1 MALPSDFL
9 LQRMMMMINA
19 LLDFV
24 VCGGSICGASCGQ
37 WTKSLQDDDADLW
50 KDLTLQ
56 DLVTDPAPPVPKVVQ
71 WSSLD
76 DDVSTLYDPHHR
88 RHDGSDNEALGGDLE
103 LRAETLDDDTASFVE
118 NSFQKVRSQSRLG
131 RRSTQISPPCD
142 DCDGS
147 SYSSYWRTTVTK
159 NHLPQH
165 ALSWQTNSTDAT
177 MQTKNHY
184 ISIVGTC

>member
-1 MALPSDFL
+1 
-9 LQRMMMMINA
+9 MMINT

-24 VCGGSICGASCGQ
+24 VCGGSICGANCGQ

-56 DLVTDPAPPVPKVVQ
+56 DLVPVRDPAPPVPKVVQ

-76 DDVSTLYDPHHR
+76 DDVSTLYDPHHP
-88 RHDGSDNEALGGDLE
+88 RHDGSENKALGGDLE
-103 LRAETLDDDTASFVE
+103 LRAETLDDDMASFVE

-131 RRSTQISPPCD
+131 RGSTEISPPCD

-147 SYSSYWRTTVTK
+147 SYSSCKRTIATK
-159 NHLPQH
+159 NHLAQH
-165 ALSWQTNSTDAT
+165 ALSWQTDSTDAT